1 MDAAF
6 SRALKSAGAHSS
18 AAAELHGWPHG
29 RRGRRALPAA
39 VTAMKRLHTLLLAGA
54 LLWASVTVLIF
65 LQISQNR
72 LHGALHSQAVAL
84 ERDVHWQL
92 GSNDEVLDQ
101 LKLWK
106 KAIDEARKKTEVIAV
121 LVLACNRVTVT
132 RTLNQVM
139 RYRPSSQRFPVI
151 VSQDGYHNET
161 AEALLRCQQKYEF
174 TLLHQPDQTK
184 LTEGMAAVYNIEG
197 YHRISRHY
205 RWALSQVF
213 DRMKYTAVIV
223 VEDDLDIAPDF
234 FEYFA
239 AGLSVLRRDPT
250 LFCVS
255 AYNDNGKRSHITLQ
269 PDMLHRTDFFSGL
282 GWLLTR
288 ELWNEIGPRWPKAF
302 WDDWIRQPEQRKG
315 RACIRPEV
323 SRSRTFG
330 RVGVSEGQFFDMYLK
345 DVYLNNVFVRFSS
358 MDLSYLL
365 QTRYDNAFHMTV
377 SESRVY
383 AFADIGKGLVSQ
395 TPARIHYVNESGFV
409 KIAKALGIMSDFK
422 AGVPRT
428 AYKGV
433 VSIYIKGIRL
443 FVVPHLWPF
452 QAHRHKANGRRLNGQ
467 HAQRLLPM
475 HPAAASGTM

>member
-1 MDAAF
+1 M
-6 SRALKSAGAHSS
+6 
-18 AAAELHGWPHG
+18 AAAELHGWQHG
-29 RRGRRALPAA
+29 RRGRRALPGA
-39 VTAMKRLHTLLLAGA
+39 VTAMNRLHVLLLAGA
-54 LLWASVTVLIF
+54 LLWAVVTGIIF

-72 LHGALHSQAVAL
+72 LYAALQSQAVAL
-84 ERDVHWQL
+84 ERDVRSQL

-101 LKLWK
+101 LKQWK
-106 KAIDEARKKTEVIAV
+106 KEIDDAREKPEVIAV

-139 RYRPSSQRFPVI
+139 RYRPSTQRFPVI

-161 AEALLRCQQKYEF
+161 SEALLLYQRMYNF

-205 RWALSQVF
+205 KWALTQVF
-213 DRMKYTAVIV
+213 DRLKYTAAIV

-239 AGLSVLRRDPT
+239 AVLSILRRDAT
-250 LFCVS
+250 LFCAS

-330 RVGVSEGQFFDMYLK
+330 RVGVSEGQFFDKYLK
-345 DVYLNNVFVRFSS
+345 DVHLNNVFVRFSG

-365 QTRYDNAFHMTV
+365 QTRYDDAFHMTI

-383 AFADIGKGLVSQ
+383 AFKDIGKGLVSQ
-395 TPARIHYVNESGFV
+395 TPARIHYANESEFV
-409 KIAKALGIMSDFK
+409 EIAKALDIMSDFK

-433 VSIYIKGIRL
+433 VSTYINGIRL

-452 QAHRHKANGRRLNGQ
+452 EAHLHKANRRRPSGQ
-467 HAQRLLPM
+467 LPRR
-475 HPAAASGTM
+475 PLP